1 MLSPNGLL
9 LITRYMRLT
18 FMIYS
23 IQTNKNK
30 NKNTTN
36 KTKQKHKTVQTFPK
50 SEQKNSDSVNKTI
63 IFH

>member
-1 MLSPNGLL
+1 
-9 LITRYMRLT
+9 
-18 FMIYS
+18 MIYS

-36 KTKQKHKTVQTFPK
+36 KTKQKHKTLQTFPK

-63 IFH
+63 ILH